1 MTTEKDPNT
10 TEKDQNRFLAW
21 GYKTAIAL
29 ALFSLLA
36 TSAHLFYYLLSSDTT
51 IISADTMAAFNAER
65 RMALLST
72 GVFTGMSFGFLGFA
86 LFLIQAKGE
95 VEGSFEGGGTK
106 VNIARMSPG
115 LFVIACATA
124 IICVSIS
131 FKIEYKQSDTGADY
145 CGMPAPQSAINA
157 APTPPNNESHE

>member
-1 MTTEKDPNT
+1 MSTQN
-10 TEKDQNRFLAW
+10 NRFLAW

-29 ALFSLLA
+29 ALFSLVA
-36 TSAHLFYYLLSSDTT
+36 SAAYLFFYMFKSDVLKLQP
-51 IISADTMAAFNAER
+51 DTMAAFNAER
-65 RMALLST
+65 RMTLLST
-72 GVFTGMSFGFLGFA
+72 GIFVAMAFGFLGFA

-124 IICVSIS
+124 IIIVCIS
-131 FKIEYKQSDTGADY
+131 FKIEYTQDGDKTHFAGSENPNAAQTEIV
-145 CGMPAPQSAINA
+145 PAPQPDTLS
-157 APTPPNNESHE
+157 PNPVMK